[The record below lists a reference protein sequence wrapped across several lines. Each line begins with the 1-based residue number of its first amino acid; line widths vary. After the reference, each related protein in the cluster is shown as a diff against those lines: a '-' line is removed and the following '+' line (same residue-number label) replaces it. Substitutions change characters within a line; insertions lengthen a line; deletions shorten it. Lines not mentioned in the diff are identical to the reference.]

1 MNAPSGTAKAAARNI
16 SGVVRFRGA
25 IRTNGT
31 NAEPFILPK
40 ELRPAKDVFIP
51 VDLCNGDN
59 GRLDIQ
65 PDGIVAVQAEN
76 SFAQAQC
83 LTSLDGA
90 SFAR

>member
-1 MNAPSGTAKAAARNI
+1 VS
-16 SGVVRFRGA
+16 SRGA
-25 IRTNGT
+25 ERW
-31 NAEPFILPK
+31 
-40 ELRPAKDVFIP
+40 PATDVFIP
-51 VDLCNGDN
+51 VDLCNGDK

-65 PDGIVAVQAEN
+65 PDGIVAVQADN